1 MSKLKIAIQKSGR
14 LNEDSLKLL
23 AACGINI
30 DNGIDQL
37 KVTATNFPLEV
48 FFLRN
53 SDIPQ
58 YLEDGVVDIAILG
71 ENLLIEEEKT
81 LKIETYL
88 GFSKCKLSIAAP
100 KGINYKSIKDLEG
113 KKIATSYPNTL
124 KSYLAKNNINAEL
137 HIISGSVEIAPNI
150 GLADAICDLVSSG
163 NTLFK
168 NGLEEKEIILKSE
181 ACLVVSPLITNENQL
196 ILNKLSF
203 RIQSVL
209 KARKSKYILMNVPN
223 DKIEAVSKILP
234 VLKSPTILPLAEE
247 GWSSLHS
254 VIDED
259 KFWEVIDELKQN
271 GAEGI
276 LVVPIEKMVL

>member
-1 MSKLKIAIQKSGR
+1 M
-14 LNEDSLKLL
+14 
-23 AACGINI
+23 
-30 DNGIDQL
+30 
-37 KVTATNFPLEV
+37 
-48 FFLRN
+48 
-53 SDIPQ
+53 
-58 YLEDGVVDIAILG
+58 
-71 ENLLIEEEKT
+71 
-81 LKIETYL
+81 
-88 GFSKCKLSIAAP
+88 
-100 KGINYKSIKDLEG
+100 
-113 KKIATSYPNTL
+113 
-124 KSYLAKNNINAEL
+124 

-181 ACLVVSPLITNENQL
+181 ACLVVSPLISDENQL
-196 ILNKLSF
+196 ILNKLNF

-223 DKIEAVSKILP
+223 NKIEAVSKILP